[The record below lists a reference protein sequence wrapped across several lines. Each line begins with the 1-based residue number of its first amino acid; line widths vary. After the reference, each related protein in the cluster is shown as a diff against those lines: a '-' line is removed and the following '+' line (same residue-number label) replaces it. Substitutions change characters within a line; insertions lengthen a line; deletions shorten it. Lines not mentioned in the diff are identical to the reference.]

1 MKNQHEI
8 RVLVIDGQG
17 GSIGRQLV
25 KMICEDLP
33 QVSLTAV
40 GTNSIA
46 TANMLKSGAVNA
58 ATGENAVVVG
68 ARSADVIIGPI
79 GLVIADALLGEVT
92 PAMAAAVGQSA
103 AARILLPV
111 DRCHTLVAGV
121 ANPST
126 AALLADAMEKL
137 RALIQDA

>member
-1 MKNQHEI
+1 MENPHET
-8 RVLVIDGQG
+8 RVMVIDGQG
-17 GSIGRQLV
+17 GSIGRQMV

-46 TANMLKSGAVNA
+46 TANMLKGGAVNA
-58 ATGENAVVVG
+58 ATGENAVIVG
-68 ARSADVIIGPI
+68 ARNADVIVGPI
-79 GLVIADALLGEVT
+79 GLMIADALLGEVT

-103 AARILLPV
+103 AVRILLPV
-111 DRCHTLVAGV
+111 GRCRTLVAGV

-126 AALLADAMEKL
+126 AALLADAMDKL
-137 RALIQDA
+137 RALVQDA